1 MKELDNFETLVNHR
15 QREETLV
22 VAEPSKLLMV
32 RKLYRLLK
40 KKTREGKQ
48 EKQVKA
54 IKLSESLM

>member
-1 MKELDNFETLVNHR
+1 MKALDNF
-15 QREETLV
+15 ETLV